1 MLEGCI
7 TNTPPANLDLFLEIK
22 TMCGISLDTII
33 ICAFILFLFVVAMLI
48 LCLKLNNIKFRQN
61 VHESRLADTNE
72 LLTNVVQGSKRIE
85 RDVDA
90 INQRTRAATNRRN
103 NKSISEK
110 RGNNH
115 DKTKAYSKNNNTKRS
130 PSSVRK

>member
-1 MLEGCI
+1 ME
-7 TNTPPANLDLFLEIK
+7 
-22 TMCGISLDTII
+22 ISLDTII

-103 NKSISEK
+103 NKSTSEK

-115 DKTKAYSKNNNTKRS
+115 DKTKTYSKNNNNKRS